1 MDSQGLLPP
10 PIKRRRKHS
19 PSFKKMVVAGA
30 NKPGNS
36 IAGVAQRFNVNN
48 NLVHKWRRQFQ
59 AEGGGEFVR
68 VPAVINNPKLD
79 ADEQTVRVEL
89 TSAAGML
96 VLHWPIDQPQDLA
109 RWIKALS

>member
-19 PSFKKMVVAGA
+19 PSFKKMVVAEA

-59 AEGGGEFVR
+59 TEGNGDFVR
-68 VPAVINNPKLD
+68 VAAAINPRLD
-79 ADEQTVRVEL
+79 SDVQTVRVEL
-89 TSAAGML
+89 TSAADVL
-96 VLHWPIDQPQDLA
+96 VLHWPIDQPQELA
-109 RWIKALS
+109 CWIKALS

>member
-1 MDSQGLLPP
+1 MDNQGLLPP

-19 PSFKKMVVAGA
+19 PSFKKMVVAET

-36 IAGVAQRFNVNN
+36 VAGVAQRFNVND

-59 AEGGGEFVR
+59 TEGSGEFVR
-68 VPAVINNPKLD
+68 VPAVINPRLD
-79 ADEQTVRVEL
+79 AGAQTVRVEL
-89 TSAAGML
+89 TSAAGLL

-109 RWIKALS
+109 RWINVLS